1 MVPAG
6 DSDTTPGKSPRA
18 LTLSRPGGTIE
29 AVKYLT
35 TLEVAHQLEVSK
47 QTLLNWL
54 YDGKVPEP
62 PRNRKGYRL
71 WSPSRVTLVKKLI
84 SDGRLHTRTVIHREA
99 TNRPDLVAEYA
110 REVHQFLVDGSVDP
124 EAFLRE
130 LGRLNPGVQSRL
142 VAVRKT
148 LPASARSRPA

>member
-1 MVPAG
+1 M
-6 DSDTTPGKSPRA
+6 TLPG
-18 LTLSRPGGTIE
+18 TGTHTRT
-29 AVKYLT
+29 VKYLT
-35 TLEVAHQLEVSK
+35 TLEVAHQLAVSK

-71 WSPSRVTLVKKLI
+71 WSPSRVSLVKKLI
-84 SDGRLHTRTVIHREA
+84 AEGRLHTRTVIHRPA

-110 REVHQFLVDGSVDP
+110 REVHQFLVDGTVDV

-142 VAVRKT
+142 AAVRKT
-148 LPASARSRPA
+148 LPPSARSRPA

>member
-1 MVPAG
+1 M
-6 DSDTTPGKSPRA
+6 
-18 LTLSRPGGTIE
+18 
-29 AVKYLT
+29 
-35 TLEVAHQLEVSK
+35 
-47 QTLLNWL
+47 
-54 YDGKVPEP
+54 
-62 PRNRKGYRL
+62 
-71 WSPSRVTLVKKLI
+71 KKLI
-84 SDGRLHTRTVIHREA
+84 SEGRLHTRTVIHREA

>member
-1 MVPAG
+1 
-6 DSDTTPGKSPRA
+6 
-18 LTLSRPGGTIE
+18 
-29 AVKYLT
+29 VKYLT
-35 TLEVAHQLEVSK
+35 TLEVAHQLAVSK

-71 WSPSRVTLVKKLI
+71 WSPSRVSLVKKLI
-84 SDGRLHTRTVIHREA
+84 AEGRLHTRTVIHRPA

-110 REVHQFLVDGSVDP
+110 REVHQFLVDGPVDV

-142 VAVRKT
+142 AAVRKT